1 MGDEMLQFNKPPVMF
16 AAWPGMGDVGLTAME
31 YIRKSV
37 GAHLFAELDMTPF
50 YSPEEVIVM
59 GGLVSFPEIPKSLFL
74 EQHDPNMVFFESSL
88 QMGGSDAITVAQ
100 AVLDVAHKIKARRI
114 FTAAAFPYPMSYKS
128 PSKIFAAANN
138 MRFLNDLRNYGIE
151 PMQEGFISGL
161 NGLLLG
167 IAASRDI
174 EAACILA
181 TIPSYAS
188 AIVYPKGSL
197 AIVQTL
203 AKAANFNIDT
213 SELEKASAEYEES
226 YAEIEER
233 LRQVFPSMTE
243 EGEEGMFNGEDF
255 SLSQTEEPAPK
266 PAEEKIPEYVMNKI
280 EHLFNEV
287 AKSKNRDKAKE
298 LKNELDKWK
307 IFDLYEKRFL
317 DLFREDE

>member
-1 MGDEMLQFNKPPVMF
+1 MGDEMLHFDKPPVMF

-50 YSPEEVIVM
+50 YSPEEVIVSR
-59 GGLVSFPEIPKSLFL
+59 GLVSFPEIPKSLFL

-88 QMGGSDAITVAQ
+88 QMVGSDAITVAQ

-114 FTAAAFPYPMSYKS
+114 FTAAAFPYPMSFKS
-128 PSKIFAAANN
+128 ESKVFAAANN
-138 MRFLNDLRNYGIE
+138 LRLLSDLESYGIE
-151 PMQEGFISGL
+151 PMQEGYISGL

-181 TIPSYAS
+181 TIPSYAG

-197 AIVQTL
+197 AIVQAL
-203 AKAANFNIDT
+203 SKAASFSINT
-213 SELEKASAEYEES
+213 AELEKASDEYEAT
-226 YAEIEER
+226 YADIEER

-243 EGEEGMFNGEDF
+243 DNEGMFNSEGEEF
-255 SLSQTEEPAPK
+255 TPKEEVPSK

-280 EHLFNEV
+280 EHLFSEV
-287 AKSKNRDKAKE
+287 AKNKNKDKAKE
-298 LKNELDKWK
+298 LKHELDKWK

-317 DLFREDE
+317 DLFREED